1 MSQAK
6 FATHLLQPLP
16 LKGSGNFKHN
26 DSDNEDEMETE
37 SVNEEPMPR
46 KKAKANYDAIS
57 EASSSGGLIGEYDI
71 ILAYS
76 WLALIQ

>member
-1 MSQAK
+1 MRRSARETK
-6 FATHLLQPLP
+6 KTELFSFPVERKTVE
-16 LKGSGNFKHN
+16 

-57 EASSSGGLIGEYDI
+57 EASSSGGLIGEYEI
-71 ILAYS
+71 ILSYS
-76 WLALIQ
+76 